1 MKARSV
7 LFSQIGCALWLIV
20 LAALCVA
27 VPFIAS
33 WYQRYR
39 ALSDGVTRAIIV
51 AFYLCCLPAALALAA
66 LLRVLRNIRGDRL
79 FGRQNTRLLYLVSW
93 CCLAVAA
100 ICFAAAFWYMPLAL
114 ISAAMLFIFLIV
126 RVVCACFVAAAEI
139 KEENR
144 LTI

>member
-7 LFSQIGCALWLIV
+7 VFCQIGCILWLII

-27 VPFIAS
+27 APSAAA

-51 AFYLCCLPAALALAA
+51 AFYLCCVPAALALCS
-66 LLRVLRNIRGDRL
+66 LLRLLVNIRHDRL
-79 FGRQNTRLLYLVSW
+79 FGRQNTRLLSAVSW

-100 ICFAAAFWYMPLAL
+100 ICLAAAFWYMPLAL

-126 RVVCACFVAAAEI
+126 RVVCASFIAAAEI
-139 KEENR
+139 KEENS

>member
-1 MKARSV
+1 M
-7 LFSQIGCALWLIV
+7 
-20 LAALCVA
+20 
-27 VPFIAS
+27 
-33 WYQRYR
+33 
-39 ALSDGVTRAIIV
+39 
-51 AFYLCCLPAALALAA
+51 
-66 LLRVLRNIRGDRL
+66 RNIRRDRL
-79 FGRQNTRLLYLVSW
+79 FGRQNTRLLSLVSW